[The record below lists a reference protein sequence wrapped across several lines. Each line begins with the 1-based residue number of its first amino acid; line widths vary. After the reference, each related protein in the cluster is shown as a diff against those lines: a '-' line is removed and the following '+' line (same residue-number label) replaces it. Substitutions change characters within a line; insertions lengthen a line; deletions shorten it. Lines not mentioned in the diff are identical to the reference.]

1 MEGTDAGMRRGLRKA
16 AYAGNRC
23 RLPVTGTA
31 GRRVCGVS
39 QRERALPGGLCGGKE
54 KEEMRIIGRAVE
66 MRVGER

>member
-1 MEGTDAGMRRGLRKA
+1 MEGTDAGMRRRLRKA

-23 RLPVTGTA
+23 RLPVTGAA
-31 GRRVCGVS
+31 GRRVCGLS
-39 QRERALPGGLCGGKE
+39 KRERALPSGLCGGKE